1 MFSWSWHRKSIRF
14 HKTFL
19 ALIAA
24 SILNAVAEVIAK
36 VALDD
41 LSVLQA
47 YALRTIGI
55 GCVLA
60 SMSARQNSIKES
72 LQMLKSPNPTL
83 LVITIHSILIITYMI
98 CSLWALSL
106 GPVSMV
112 STILS
117 TRIFWVIVYGTIITA
132 KLGDIL
138 GENNAPGK
146 LGVKLVSGL
155 MIMAG
160 VSVIALLH

>member
-1 MFSWSWHRKSIRF
+1 
-14 HKTFL
+14 
-19 ALIAA
+19 
-24 SILNAVAEVIAK
+24 
-36 VALDD
+36 
-41 LSVLQA
+41 
-47 YALRTIGI
+47 
-55 GCVLA
+55 
-60 SMSARQNSIKES
+60 
-72 LQMLKSPNPTL
+72 
-83 LVITIHSILIITYMI
+83 
-98 CSLWALSL
+98 
-106 GPVSMV
+106 MV

-138 GENNAPGK
+138 GENIAPGK